1 MSYEQLKKKRLLLMS
16 GSNATCEV
24 IRVAKDLGIEVYA
37 TDYYETS
44 AAKRMADK
52 SFQVSTAD
60 VPAVTSLCKE
70 ERIDGIFSAFTDSVL
85 PYMQQVSAATGLPFW
100 GDEHNIDVCIDKMKF
115 KQACEKAGVPVIP
128 WVKVTEMNYLEKI
141 EDVKC
146 PVVVKPVDS
155 SGSRGVYKCF
165 DKSQLA
171 DYCMRSFQYSAKKEL
186 LIERM
191 MNVHNEFSAYYV
203 MNNGVAKLLS
213 MGDRYVEV
221 VCEDSAPQPKGM
233 LFPSIR
239 QAQFE
244 EKIDPL
250 IKRFFTQNNMNG
262 GFAFIQGFVE
272 NREFYVNEIGY
283 RLNGGFT
290 YKFNEFYNDY
300 NLVNELL
307 QYSLTGKM
315 TDTEFNKINP
325 HFNGIG
331 LLLTVSLTNGKIAAI
346 EGIEEIKKLPG
357 VLDFVSQKKVGDE
370 VVEGGASGK
379 IFGYI
384 HCVAQSYDELS
395 DILDSIKK
403 TLKILNS
410 EKNDQL
416 VGILDVLS
424 LVTSA

>member
-1 MSYEQLKKKRLLLMS
+1 MPYEQLKGKRLLLMS

-24 IRVAKDLGIEVYA
+24 IRVAKRLGIEVYA

-60 VPAVTSLCKE
+60 VSAISSLCKD

-85 PYMQQVSAATGLPFW
+85 PYMQQVSVATGLPFW

-115 KQACEKAGVPVIP
+115 KQACEEAGVPVIP
-128 WVKVTEMNYLEKI
+128 WVKVTEENYLEKI
-141 EDVKC
+141 KDVQC

-155 SGSRGVYKCF
+155 SGSRGVFKCF
-165 DKSQLA
+165 KKLELAEYCRKSLE
-171 DYCMRSFQYSAKKEL
+171 YSSKKEL

-191 MNVHNEFSAYYV
+191 MNVTCEFSAYYV
-203 MNNGVAKLLS
+203 MRRGGVRLLS
-213 MGDRYVEV
+213 MGDRYVDV
-221 VCEDSAPQPKGM
+221 VRKDSAPQPKGM
-233 LFPSIR
+233 FFPSIR

-250 IKRFFTQNNMNG
+250 IKRFFAQNNMND
-262 GFAFIQGFVE
+262 GFAFIQGFVD
-272 NREFYVNEIGY
+272 NGDFYINEIGY

-290 YKFNEFYNDY
+290 YKFNEYYNDY
-300 NLVNELL
+300 HLVNELL
-307 QYSLTGKM
+307 QYSLIGSLSEA
-315 TDTEFNKINP
+315 EFKKINP
-325 HFNGIG
+325 HFNGIA
-331 LLLTVSLTNGKIAAI
+331 LLLTISLSDGTIARI
-346 EGIEEIKKLPG
+346 DGIEEIKKVPG

-370 VVEGGASGK
+370 VLEGGASGK

-384 HCVAQSYDELS
+384 HCVSASLGELS
-395 DILDSIKK
+395 KILDSIRKLLIIEN
-403 TLKILNS
+403 TEHQN
-410 EKNDQL
+410 QL
-416 VGILDVLS
+416 VGILDVSS